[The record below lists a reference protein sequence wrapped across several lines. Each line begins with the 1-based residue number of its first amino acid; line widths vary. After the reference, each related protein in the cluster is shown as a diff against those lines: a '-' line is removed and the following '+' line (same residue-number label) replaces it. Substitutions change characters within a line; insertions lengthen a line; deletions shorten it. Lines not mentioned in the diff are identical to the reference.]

1 MARLSTLAA
10 LPTVLFAGICLLV
23 APDHV
28 PAEPEKK
35 QPSPRAIYDSDPDH
49 LWNRLHAALL
59 VRTGPDGKE
68 YGHDR
73 LEPILW
79 HESDYLLKGK
89 PAEQAVA
96 VLEEFLRTRGET
108 LLDDPLKRA
117 LLQRDLWLVANWL
130 SESNKPE
137 DPARKRLAVP
147 LAKVLRRLALTPEQI
162 ASLPDN
168 YAAAVAS
175 KTFPGKFDPDK
186 LEQAYLPPDLFQP
199 DGPWVCVGRT
209 DGRTAPLH
217 LQSNANNPFSNST
230 FFVFLNLPAGR
241 EASLAF
247 LKQLTG
253 LKKPLFLREPRA
265 PFANPEVPQLPIGTQ
280 LALVRRALLIDTE
293 GRLVASSL
301 TESVQ
306 LRVYRVAVVPK
317 NVRDLDVPIEQA
329 RQRQAA
335 FEIRLQRSALFAK
348 EAGGLHDASAQ
359 RDFKTGFASHAWDEF
374 QRERGSEP
382 FPQRA
387 QPFPTIRHAC
397 YACHGSAT
405 VYGTMSFQRYSPAD
419 EVLDDR
425 SPPLFPV
432 AAQTVAEVER
442 AAIKWKEQQPTW
454 LALRK
459 LFPE

>member
-1 MARLSTLAA
+1 VNRRSTLIA
-10 LPTVLFAGICLLV
+10 LSALLFAGLLLLV
-23 APDHV
+23 SASHS
-28 PAEPEKK
+28 PAEPKEK

-79 HESDYLLKGK
+79 QDSDYLLKGK
-89 PAEQAVA
+89 SAEQAFA

-130 SESNKPE
+130 TEKAD

-147 LAKVLRRLALTPEQI
+147 LAKVLRRLTLTPEQI

-175 KTFPGKFDPDK
+175 KTFPGTFDPDK

-217 LQSNANNPFSNST
+217 LQSNASNPFTNST
-230 FFVFLNLPAGR
+230 FFVFLNLPDGR
-241 EASLAF
+241 AASLAF

-253 LKKPLFLREPRA
+253 VKKPLFLREPGS
-265 PFANPEVPQLPIGTQ
+265 PYANPEVPQLPVGTQ
-280 LALVRRALLIDTE
+280 LALVRRALLIDTR
-293 GRLVASSL
+293 GQIVASPL

-306 LRVYRVAVVPK
+306 SRVYRIAVVPK
-317 NVRDLDVPIEQA
+317 SVRDLDVPIEQG

-335 FEIRLQRSALFAK
+335 FEIRLRRSALFARQ
-348 EAGGLHDASAQ
+348 AGGLHDASAE

-374 QRERGSEP
+374 QRERMVDEP

-397 YACHGSAT
+397 YGCHGSAT
-405 VYGTMSFQRYSPAD
+405 VYGTMSFHRYVPAD
-419 EVLDDR
+419 EVLDER

-432 AAQTVAEVER
+432 VAQTIVEVER

-459 LFPE
+459 LLPE